1 MSSCGD
7 ELTYLDVV
15 VLEITG
21 VPTTRFDAEEV
32 VAIVVAGLVAVADV
46 VVVVDML
53 VSVAAARAEEI
64 ALPKADSATLAT
76 S

>member
-1 MSSCGD
+1 M
-7 ELTYLDVV
+7 

-46 VVVVDML
+46 VVVIDML
-53 VSVAAARAEEI
+53 VSVAADRAEEI
-64 ALPKADSATLAT
+64 AITQS
-76 S
+76 